1 MRPAV
6 GLALV
11 LVLVGSGC
19 GGATAGGPAVSAQPV
34 SRATA
39 LPSAS
44 PLVAPSPSPPDPC
57 RPSGST
63 AAVVLPVTNF
73 GRVLADPANCYVYVS
88 SPASNAI
95 VVIDYSGNVVTT
107 IQDEYGADA
116 MVISGSSLYVA
127 LTTTGSIDQ
136 IDTATLKRVKTVASG
151 LVKPRDLAFAGGRLW
166 TTSGD
171 CAQWTMK
178 LASVDP
184 ASGKVAYFD
193 PDRNSNLG
201 YCAGFASEAKP
212 GSQLV
217 AWDSGLSP
225 GSITVMDVSAGS
237 PVVVTS
243 TREEILGNLMDAAMT
258 PGGDRLVTASGA
270 PYEFDEWRLSGVSQD
285 GIVYPGQP
293 YPNSVA
299 ISPMYNGLLATGL
312 SQANGDVVAEYE
324 LGKPAPIATMLDTGI
339 DHNLLYPRG
348 LAFSRDGTLIFA
360 VTGVALDGTTSVVR
374 LNVLSGPALP

>member
-11 LVLVGSGC
+11 LVVVGPAC
-19 GGATAGGPAVSAQPV
+19 GGATSARSAIPTQAAAHATGPASPGQLGP
-34 SRATA
+34 
-39 LPSAS
+39 AS
-44 PLVAPSPSPPDPC
+44 PTPADPC
-57 RPSGST
+57 RESGG
-63 AAVVLPVTNF
+63 AASLVLPITNF
-73 GRVLADPANCYVYVS
+73 GRVLADPTNCYVYVS
-88 SPASNAI
+88 SPASNA
-95 VVIDYSGNVVTT
+95 VVVVDYSGNVVTT

-116 MVISGSSLYVA
+116 MVVDGSLLYVA
-127 LTTTGSIDQ
+127 LTTTGSIDE
-136 IDTATLKRVKTVASG
+136 IDTATLTRVKTVASG
-151 LVKPRDLAFAGGRLW
+151 LVKPRDLAFSGGLLW

-184 ASGKVAYFD
+184 ASGRVAYYD
-193 PDRNSNLG
+193 PDRSTKLG
-201 YCAGFASEAKP
+201 YCAGFASDTKA
-212 GSQLV
+212 GNRLV

-225 GSITVMDVSAGS
+225 GSITVMDVSTGS

-243 TREEILGNLMDAAMT
+243 TREEILGNLMDAAVT
-258 PGGDRLVTASGA
+258 PGGDKLVTASGA

-285 GIVYPGQP
+285 GIVYPGEP

-299 ISPMYNGLLATGL
+299 ITSARDGLLATGV

-324 LGKPAPIATMLDTGI
+324 LDKPAPVATMLDTGI

-348 LAFSRDGTLIFA
+348 LAFSRDGALIFA
-360 VTGVALDGTTSVVR
+360 VTGLALDGSTSIVR
-374 LNVLSGPALP
+374 LNALAGPALS

>member
-11 LVLVGSGC
+11 LVLVGSSC
-19 GGATAGGPAVSAQPV
+19 RGATSARPPIPTQPV
-34 SRATA
+34 ARATG
-39 LPSAS
+39 LAS
-44 PLVAPSPSPPDPC
+44 PVQPTPASPTPADPC
-57 RPSGST
+57 RPSG
-63 AAVVLPVTNF
+63 AAASVVLPVTNF
-73 GRVLADPANCYVYVS
+73 GRVLADPTNCYVYVS
-88 SPASNAI
+88 SPASNA
-95 VVIDYSGNVVTT
+95 VVVVDYSGNIVTT

-116 MVISGSSLYVA
+116 MVISGPMLYVA
-127 LTTTGSIDQ
+127 LTTTGSIDE
-136 IDTATLKRVKTVASG
+136 IDTATLTRVKTLASG

-178 LASVDP
+178 VASVDP
-184 ASGKVAYFD
+184 TSGRVAYFD
-193 PDRNSNLG
+193 PDRNTNLG
-201 YCAGFASEAKP
+201 YCAGFASDAKP
-212 GSQLV
+212 GNQLV

-225 GSITVMDVSAGS
+225 GSITVMDVSTGS

-243 TREEILGNLMDAAMT
+243 TREEILGNLIDAVVT

-270 PYEFDEWRLSGVSQD
+270 PYEFDEWRLSGVSQN
-285 GIVYPGQP
+285 GIVYPGEP

-299 ISPMYNGLLATGL
+299 VSWVRDGLLATGV

-324 LGKPAPIATMLDTGI
+324 LDKPAPIATMLDTGI

-348 LAFSRDGTLIFA
+348 LAFSRDGALIFA
-360 VTGVALDGTTSVVR
+360 ATGLALDGSTPMVR
-374 LNVLSGPALP
+374 LNILAGPTLP